1 MFIYNFDL
9 NQQTTVGA
17 AVAAAPVAIAKVLAK
32 TICYSLYV
40 ANALD
45 VVVVAIAIAI
55 KPPTTIYL

>member
-40 ANALD
+40 ANAPD
-45 VVVVAIAIAI
+45 VIVVVAIAI